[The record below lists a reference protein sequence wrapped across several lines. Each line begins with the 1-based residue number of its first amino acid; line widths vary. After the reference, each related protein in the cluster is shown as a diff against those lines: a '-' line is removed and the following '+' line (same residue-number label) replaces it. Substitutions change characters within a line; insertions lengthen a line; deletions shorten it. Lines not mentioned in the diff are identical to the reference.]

1 MGPTQSIASARPSS
15 SSTRCNLCDDV
26 TCTVHRHASDNFEAR
41 LENPRMIFFAP
52 KQAAKSQHVSHTV
65 PFSSVLWCNLQIE
78 SRLVLRSKPR
88 NRRGNFEAQITKLKL
103 SVLRPK
109 SKNRWHWFWGSIKKT
124 TLLIFMCMIQTAHGI
139 TQLPDRPVTKYPTYA
154 WSSRI
159 LCTKSPSLPQSSSLP
174 AMSHLLSAHHEI
186 SKHDSPHETRIKVKL
201 PKYPGF
207 EFKPRHVNDSSQSN
221 QGTHNLVSQSPPWWV
236 HWQ

>member
-1 MGPTQSIASARPSS
+1 MGPTQPIASTRPSS
-15 SSTRCNLCDDV
+15 SSTRCNLCDDA
-26 TCTVHRHASDNFEAR
+26 TCTVHRHTSGSFEAR

-65 PFSSVLWCNLQIE
+65 PFLSVLWCNLQIE

-124 TLLIFMCMIQTAHGI
+124 ALLIFMCMIQTAHGV

-154 WSSRI
+154 WPSRI
-159 LCTKSPSLPQSSSLP
+159 LCTKSPGLATILIV
-174 AMSHLLSAHHEI
+174 A
-186 SKHDSPHETRIKVKL
+186 
-201 PKYPGF
+201 
-207 EFKPRHVNDSSQSN
+207 RHVASAICTLRDKQTRFSTRNKNKSKTTKISRIWIQTSACK
-221 QGTHNLVSQSPPWWV
+221 
-236 HWQ
+236 